1 MSTNIITM
9 IKKLFLFLGIFSAA
23 VFSAQNQFLD
33 PTFGTNGVFTYTP
46 NNAYGFAYEAGAVT
60 SQNKII
66 VSGSHTAGPYV
77 DQTTNFVQRLNADGT
92 IDNTFN
98 TLIIPPSNQN
108 GAYTRLQKICIQPD
122 QKIILGDMMGTKIL
136 RLNENGTYDM
146 TFGNNGVINTSILF
160 DPYFPPYGVTGPFR
174 LSNVL
179 LTFNN
184 KILLCMEIVTDQE
197 ATYMITRLNENGS
210 IDTSFG
216 NNGII
221 LQKSGF
227 GRLLLQNDSKI
238 VFIGQKYDGTFLKSR
253 YTTDGILD
261 AIYNNNNLQYTPL
274 SGYVTYLFD
283 TANSDNNIYIYGFSS
298 SVTGEYAITL
308 MKLDQYG
315 ELDTTFGTNGI
326 VNEPYYNSN
335 NYYVDN
341 NGLFPT
347 LLLDNSNNIYVVN
360 MASPTGNSI
369 DMNQFIKKF
378 KPNGSVDTGFGNN
391 GVVDVDLG
399 YRDTSRSAII
409 TPDQKIMMFG
419 NHQTPSKGIITRVL
433 NNTNTLSVK
442 NQEAQKVSLG
452 IYPNPV
458 KDILY
463 LKNIKS
469 KDSNAEVIDISG
481 KIIMKLLI
489 NNNKVDVSSLVKGV
503 YFLKVGETTHKFIK
517 E

>member
-1 MSTNIITM
+1 M
-9 IKKLFLFLGIFSAA
+9 INKLFLCLGIFSAA

-46 NNAYGFAYEAGAVT
+46 NNTTNFNYESGIVT
-60 SQNKII
+60 AQNKIL
-66 VSGSHTAGPYV
+66 VSGSSSIAN
-77 DQTTNFVQRLNADGT
+77 QNITNFIQRLNADGT
-92 IDNTFN
+92 IDSSFN
-98 TLIIPPSNQN
+98 TVTLQPVYPNPYI
-108 GAYTRLQKICIQPD
+108 RLKKMCLQPD
-122 QKIILGDMMGTKIL
+122 QKIILGDIMGSRIL

-146 TFGNNGVINTSILF
+146 TFGNNGVVNNSIFDSYF
-160 DPYFPPYGVTGPFR
+160 DPNGIVGPFQ
-174 LSNVL
+174 LSNIL
-179 LTFNN
+179 LTNNN
-184 KILLCMEIVTDQE
+184 KILLCMQTSVNQE
-197 ATYMITRLNENGS
+197 TVYMIARLHENGTV
-210 IDTSFG
+210 DTSFG
-216 NNGII
+216 NNGI
-221 LQKSGF
+221 
-227 GRLLLQNDSKI
+227 LLLESNSGYLMQQNDSKI
-238 VFIGQKYDGTFLKSR
+238 VFIGQKYDGIFFKSR

-261 AIYNNNNLQYTPL
+261 TTYNNNNLQYSPL
-274 SGYVTYLFD
+274 SGYVTYLFG
-283 TANSDNNIYIYGFSS
+283 TASSDNNIYIYGFSS

-308 MKLDQYG
+308 MKLNQYG
-315 ELDTTFGTNGI
+315 DLDTTFGTNGI
-326 VNEPYYNSN
+326 VNEPYYNSD

-341 NGLFPT
+341 NRLYPT
-347 LLLDNSNNIYVVN
+347 LLLDSSNNIYVVN
-360 MASPTGNSI
+360 MASPTGNSV
-369 DMNQFIKKF
+369 DMNQFVKKF

-391 GVVDVDLG
+391 GVVDIDLG

-433 NNTNTLSVK
+433 NNTNILSVK
-442 NQEAQKVSLG
+442 NQEVQKESLG

-481 KIIMKLLI
+481 KIIMKILI

-503 YFLKVGETTHKFIK
+503 YFLKVGETTYKFIK

>member
-1 MSTNIITM
+1 MLANIITM
-9 IKKLFLFLGIFSAA
+9 IKKLFLCLGIFSAA

-46 NNAYGFAYEAGAVT
+46 NNAYGFAYETGAVT

-77 DQTTNFVQRLNADGT
+77 EQTTNFIQRLNADGT

-108 GAYTRLQKICIQPD
+108 GAYTRLRKICIQPD
-122 QKIILGDMMGTKIL
+122 KKIILGDMMATKIL

-146 TFGNNGVINTSILF
+146 
-160 DPYFPPYGVTGPFR
+160 
-174 LSNVL
+174 
-179 LTFNN
+179 
-184 KILLCMEIVTDQE
+184 
-197 ATYMITRLNENGS
+197 A
-210 IDTSFG
+210 FG
-216 NNGII
+216 NNGIVY
-221 LQKSGF
+221 KSVISNFLDNLGVAA
-227 GRLLLQNDSKI
+227 GA
-238 VFIGQKYDGTFLKSR
+238 TLKSMKL
-253 YTTDGILD
+253 TSSGKIL
-261 AIYNNNNLQYTPL
+261 ICINKLN
-274 SGYVTYLFD
+274 G
-283 TANSDNNIYIYGFSS
+283 SS
-298 SVTGEYAITL
+298 FITL
-308 MKLDQYG
+308 RLNQNGAVDSS
-315 ELDTTFGTNGI
+315 FGTNGI
-326 VNEPYYNSN
+326 ILHDGDFANLVVQDDEKIVLIGQQFDGTILKSRYSENGILDSTYSNGALQYTPAQGYNTFLLSSLSKNNNTYLYGFSLSGTGPTLNILIKLNQNGNLDNSFGIGGVVSERYYNN
-335 NYYVDN
+335 NDYYVDQ
-341 NGLFPT
+341 NGLYPT
-347 LLLDNSNNIYVVN
+347 LLSDTSDNLYVIG
-360 MASPTGNSI
+360 MATPTS
-369 DMNQFIKKF
+369 DPMALNQFIKKF
-378 KPNGSVDTGFGNN
+378 KLNGSVDTGFGNN

-442 NQEAQKVSLG
+442 NQEAQKESSG

-481 KIIMKLLI
+481 KIIMKILI